1 MMDEYEIGGNAGK
14 ERCFGVFSSAGDVP
28 TFGINAWNG
37 REWYDFSKDVMI
49 PRVRSRMEQIRKARI
64 SLAHADA
71 YLFPLMPLIRSKV
84 LAREKVK
91 IVDLGGGVGENYI
104 RLESFLGGEYLEYHV
119 VELKGNCK
127 NGRELHLPGN
137 IYFHENDQTG
147 SKCLNEEAVSLLKEA
162 DICLVIGT
170 MQYFSSYVD
179 LIKEI
184 ADTGVEYIYVART
197 LISNTA
203 NTFYTRQYEVLNGG
217 KYNNIVVGD
226 CAMAVINHREL
237 NTNMYSLGYDI
248 CLDLF
253 ESDESA
259 YIYNLPK
266 PYNVAEYRDI
276 LYQLENLKRYNSEVT
291 FSHDR

>member
-1 MMDEYEIGGNAGK
+1 M
-14 ERCFGVFSSAGDVP
+14 
-28 TFGINAWNG
+28 
-37 REWYDFSKDVMI
+37 
-49 PRVRSRMEQIRKARI
+49 
-64 SLAHADA
+64 
-71 YLFPLMPLIRSKV
+71 
-84 LAREKVK
+84 
-91 IVDLGGGVGENYI
+91 
-104 RLESFLGGEYLEYHV
+104 GGEYLEYHV